1 MRRSLDGVRPA
12 DEVGRPEEGLVP
24 LTDHLRSF
32 VSGEALGTLQVVL
45 D

>member
-1 MRRSLDGVRPA
+1 MKSCEGARPA
-12 DEVGRPEEGLVP
+12 DEVGEHEEGLVP